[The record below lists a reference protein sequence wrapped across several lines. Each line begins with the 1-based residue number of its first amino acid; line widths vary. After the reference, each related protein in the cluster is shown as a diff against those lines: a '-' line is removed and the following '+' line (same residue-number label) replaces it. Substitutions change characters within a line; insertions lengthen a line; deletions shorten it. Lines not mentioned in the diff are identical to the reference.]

1 VATALEVPPE
11 LDDATFARV
20 ERAYLRL
27 SPDDPQRPEVREK
40 LVAHLLT
47 LADRARAADEYDH
60 VVELLAH
67 MTSLYRPEE
76 LTSIPARM
84 FPIADYLRKAG
95 ERRGDE
101 ARVLSAL
108 WIEKTLHPKD
118 AELEQQYQMLRRWS
132 DEARQNL
139 GGLTEHLTGLIEVI
153 KEHARL
159 TPAPDVLDTLA
170 DLYAERRRKL
180 VLAFGPDSSTRVNP
194 GELTYQDYREATQA
208 LNQAPLDIAA
218 VYLVHQDFARASER
232 LRTLENVTGLEPRLR
247 ATVERATTQESDA
260 PVSILALSRKYL
272 EGSDVDTARA
282 LCLYGVRAFPKDA
295 TFPQCLARIA
305 ALQDEYAESTAEYA
319 DAIALAPDQRELYDE
334 ALEVIANLMRGEM
347 FDGDPNETRALAEE
361 ARAILEERVRRW
373 PDVEPPVAI
382 EDLELSV
389 GLAEMSAGNADEA
402 RARFEASLQKRETT
416 RALIQ
421 LGQLST
427 RLGQLDEAE
436 GYLRRALARSAEKN
450 GDEGRLRAQILEQ
463 LGDVQRAKKKPDEA
477 KQSYMEA
484 LTLWENAAQAGDP
497 PQRAFAHIRRGVL
510 LSRLGRKP
518 EAQDAFEAAMQA
530 APDNRE
536 TYAQILAH
544 LVVSPPEPDFAD
556 SILRRAQRQL
566 TLDPEWKAY
575 FALWVQAIGG
585 RLHQPPSKDVKNLLS
600 RLSRSDAWWGRLA
613 QFGLGMIDYAK
624 LDSYAKTRGEHTEAA
639 FYEGVHR
646 LAQGDLPGA
655 RKLFTTV
662 MESQMVGF
670 YEYQMAQELL
680 MLEDTQL
687 SMFAPVPAAPT
698 AQAPTAKPDAP
709 AHR

>member
-1 VATALEVPPE
+1 
-11 LDDATFARV
+11 
-20 ERAYLRL
+20 
-27 SPDDPQRPEVREK
+27 
-40 LVAHLLT
+40 
-47 LADRARAADEYDH
+47 
-60 VVELLAH
+60 
-67 MTSLYRPEE
+67 
-76 LTSIPARM
+76 
-84 FPIADYLRKAG
+84 
-95 ERRGDE
+95 
-101 ARVLSAL
+101 
-108 WIEKTLHPKD
+108 
-118 AELEQQYQMLRRWS
+118 
-132 DEARQNL
+132 
-139 GGLTEHLTGLIEVI
+139 
-153 KEHARL
+153 
-159 TPAPDVLDTLA
+159 
-170 DLYAERRRKL
+170 
-180 VLAFGPDSSTRVNP
+180 
-194 GELTYQDYREATQA
+194 
-208 LNQAPLDIAA
+208 
-218 VYLVHQDFARASER
+218 
-232 LRTLENVTGLEPRLR
+232 
-247 ATVERATTQESDA
+247 
-260 PVSILALSRKYL
+260 
-272 EGSDVDTARA
+272 
-282 LCLYGVRAFPKDA
+282 
-295 TFPQCLARIA
+295 
-305 ALQDEYAESTAEYA
+305 
-319 DAIALAPDQRELYDE
+319 
-334 ALEVIANLMRGEM
+334 
-347 FDGDPNETRALAEE
+347 
-361 ARAILEERVRRW
+361 LEERVRRW
-373 PDVEPPVAI
+373 PEVEPPVAI

-680 MLEDTQL
+680 MLEDAQL
-687 SMFAPVPAAPT
+687 SMLAPVPAAPT